1 MFEGNINDAST
12 LSPLLEK
19 VRHRFGIQQVIL
31 VGDRG
36 VLTSARIEEE
46 LKGVK
51 GLDAH
56 YSIKSTANPRIGRT
70 RSDTTVT
77 V

>member
-31 VGDRG
+31 VGVRG

-51 GLDAH
+51 GLD
-56 YSIKSTANPRIGRT
+56 SITELRAP
-70 RSDTTVT
+70 
-77 V
+77 